1 MEEDGLVEQAASI
14 GEYAIT
20 RLRAIAHTSPFVAE
34 VRGRGLMFGIDFK
47 RPEQSMKLKLAWDA
61 LHKLNFGVFSQ
72 MLIIPLLHEHRILT
86 QVAGYHTEL
95 IKFLP
100 PLTIEK
106 AEIDYFLD
114 SMRGVLRS
122 LEQVPGTAWN
132 TVLDLAMGALR
143 A

>member
-1 MEEDGLVEQAASI
+1 
-14 GEYAIT
+14 
-20 RLRAIAHTSPFVAE
+20 
-34 VRGRGLMFGIDFK
+34 MFGIDFK

-114 SMRGVLRS
+114 SMRDVLRS